1 MNACFKNTFIK
12 KVPTMKLNI
21 CISVATL
28 ALVTTFTACTKDAAT
43 NNNNTTDST
52 SNELTLHADD
62 QSRISVETDNVTNE
76 ATATIEGNGTF
87 SGNVLNILPEICD
100 AT

>member
-1 MNACFKNTFIK
+1 
-12 KVPTMKLNI
+12 
-21 CISVATL
+21 
-28 ALVTTFTACTKDAAT
+28 
-43 NNNNTTDST
+43 
-52 SNELTLHADD
+52 D

-100 AT
+100 ATISFDTSGTTKKITITYNGANCSGAHVRSGSVVLSMAKGVYWKNAGAELTITYQNLKIT